1 MQKTDIAFSG
11 VTFVRNRCFVFVASC
26 LLLLLIV
33 DRAGAQW
40 TRFRGPNGAGV
51 DSSAGYPVEFSPA
64 KNMRWKTTVPYGQ
77 SSPVIA
83 GHRLYGTA
91 SEGERLITFCLDAR
105 TGREMWRK
113 ELRRDRVQE
122 AYKANDP
129 ASPTPAADEH
139 GVVAF
144 FPAFG
149 LVSYKNDGQLRWT
162 RRHGPFRNFYGMS
175 SSPIIEQGMVVLV
188 CDQQSGSFVI
198 ALDRATGKL
207 RWKTERPGAI
217 IGWST
222 PMIFRPDATRGEL
235 IVLGSTRLDS
245 YDLASGASRW
255 WLPVASAG
263 AMGTPLA
270 QGETLLISTLGSNEP
285 SLPTF
290 ASTLA
295 KYDRDKDERLS
306 LEEFRADAEL
316 SEHFGWID
324 ENDDKF
330 IVVAEWDKVR
340 AFDVGE
346 WGTIAVQPGAARG
359 QLNADAVRWRFQ
371 KNIPYIPAPLLYQG
385 VYYMVKTGGIIT
397 ALDPATGR
405 LLKQGRS
412 PGALGEY
419 YASPVAAD
427 GKVFLAN
434 TEGKLT
440 VLKAGAEWEVLAV
453 NDLNE
458 EISATPALSGGR
470 LYVRTRGALYCFGSS
485 R

>member
-1 MQKTDIAFSG
+1 MNYRHLIKASG
-11 VTFVRNRCFVFVASC
+11 
-26 LLLLLIV
+26 LLLLLIAG
-33 DRAGAQW
+33 RADAQW
-40 TRFRGPNGAGV
+40 ARFRGPNGTGV

-64 KNMRWKTTVPYGQ
+64 RNIRWKTTVPYGQ
-77 SSPVIA
+77 SSPVVA
-83 GHRLYGTA
+83 GNRLYGTA
-91 SEGERLITFCLDAR
+91 SEGGRLITFCLDTQ
-105 TGREMWRK
+105 TGRELWRR
-113 ELRRDRVQE
+113 ELRRDRAQE

-129 ASPTPAADEH
+129 ASPTPAADAN

-144 FPAFG
+144 FPELG
-149 LVSYKNDGQLRWT
+149 LVSYDTSGKERW
-162 RRHGPFRNFYGMS
+162 RHALGPFKNFYGMS
-175 SSPIIEQGMVVLV
+175 GSPIIERDLVILV
-188 CDQQSGSFVI
+188 CDQQSGSFII
-198 ALDRATGKL
+198 ALDRATGRL

-222 PMIFRPDATRGEL
+222 PIIFRPDATRPNSPTDL
-235 IVLGSTRLDS
+235 IVLGSTRLDA

-263 AMGTPLA
+263 AMGTPVA
-270 QGETLLISTLGSNEP
+270 QGDTLLISTLGSNEP

-295 KYDRDKDERLS
+295 KYDKDKDERLS
-306 LEEFRADAEL
+306 LAEFRADAEL

-330 IVVAEWDKVR
+330 IVAAEWEKAR

-346 WGTIAVQPGAARG
+346 WGAIAVQPGNARG
-359 QLNADAVRWRFQ
+359 QLKPDAVRWRFQ

-385 VYYMVKTGGIIT
+385 VYYIVKTGGIIT
-397 ALDPATGR
+397 SLDAATGK

-458 EISATPALSGGR
+458 EISATPALDAGR
-470 LYVRTRGALYCFGSS
+470 LYVRTRGAVYCFSAA